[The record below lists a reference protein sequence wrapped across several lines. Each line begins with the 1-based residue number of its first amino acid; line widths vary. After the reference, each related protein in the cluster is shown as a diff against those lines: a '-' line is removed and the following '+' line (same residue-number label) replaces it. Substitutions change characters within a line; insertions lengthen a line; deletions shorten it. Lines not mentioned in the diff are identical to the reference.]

1 MGDFKIKIVLMVLSG
16 IIFSFIFII
25 LAFVL
30 PADRDE
36 PVNIKKP
43 SNLLEEV
50 SESLKK

>member
-1 MGDFKIKIVLMVLSG
+1 MSEFKLKVVLTVVTG

-30 PADRDE
+30 PTKTDE
-36 PVNIKKP
+36 PTIIKKP

-50 SESLKK
+50 SRSLKK